1 VVRVIDGSAAGNN
14 TGRTGRGQFVLLAA
28 VALAVALVPLVL
40 AYLQLGYHDD
50 IHAGSGNAPAQQAT
64 TTLER
69 GLHDAGTGVPIEY
82 SWVER
87 SAAVDAVHDR
97 LEPTREAV
105 TTAGLDRGIVY
116 TVKYSQQR
124 ADDWAGSNCPD
135 GPDRQFGPCEA
146 IDGVIVQERQ
156 GRTHVLGAAFD
167 VSVTTPDRELRLSL
181 TIERRPG

>member
-1 VVRVIDGSAAGNN
+1 VIDGSTAGDDA
-14 TGRTGRGQFVLLAA
+14 GRPDRGQFVLLAA

-50 IHAGSGNAPAQQAT
+50 VHAGSGNAPAQQAT

-69 GLHDAGTGVPIEY
+69 GLHDAATGVPIEY

-87 SAAVDAVHDR
+87 SAAVDAVRDR

-105 TTAGLDRGIVY
+105 TTAGLDRGVVY
-116 TVKYSQQR
+116 TVSYNQQR
-124 ADDWAGSNCPD
+124 AATWAGNNCPD

-156 GRTHVLGAAFD
+156 GRTHVLGVAFD
-167 VSVTTPDRELRLSL
+167 VTVTTPDRELQLSL
-181 TIERRPG
+181 TVERRPG